1 MPWISTPG
9 KVQLLTR
16 NTGAETVLT
25 LEYYLAES
33 FDWVAW
39 GTLALAPL
47 VFVILFFVKA
57 PYGRHIRQGWGPLLD
72 NRLGWFIM
80 ESPAVL
86 VFGGILV
93 FYAHLNVTVI
103 ALFMMWQ
110 IHYVH
115 RVFVYPWT
123 LKAGKKM
130 PWMIL
135 VMALVFNTTNGYL
148 NAWSIA
154 SQGGKYNDLWLSSP
168 QFIIGLLVFFAGMAL
183 NKASDRQL
191 ASMGRARGEKDAYQV
206 PYGLAY
212 RWVSCPNY
220 LGEIIQWVG
229 WAIAVWSLAGWV
241 FAIWTM
247 ANLVPR
253 AIAHHRWYQDSFEDY
268 PAERRALI
276 PFLL

>member
-1 MPWISTPG
+1 ME
-9 KVQLLTR
+9 
-16 NTGAETVLT
+16 AEPVLT
-25 LEYYLAES
+25 LEQLMSQS
-33 FDWVAW
+33 FDWVAY

-47 VFVILFFVKA
+47 VFVILFFIKA
-57 PYGRHIRQGWGPLLD
+57 PYGRHIRHGWGPLLD
-72 NRLGWFIM
+72 NRMGWFIM

-86 VFGGILV
+86 VFGGILL
-93 FYAHLNVTVI
+93 FYAQLNITVI

-110 IHYVH
+110 IHYCH
-115 RVFVYPWT
+115 RVFIYPWT

-130 PWMIL
+130 PFMIL
-135 VMALVFNTTNGYL
+135 FMALIFNTTNAYL

-154 SQGGKYNDLWLSSP
+154 AQGDKYSDLWLSSP
-168 QFIIGLLVFFAGMAL
+168 QFIIGVLVFFAGMAL
-183 NKASDRQL
+183 NKVSDRQL
-191 ASMGRARGEKDAYQV
+191 AALGRARSEQGAYQV
-206 PYGLAY
+206 PYGLVY

-220 LGEIIQWVG
+220 LGEIIQWTG

-253 AIAHHRWYQDSFEDY
+253 AIAHHRWYQDSFESY
-268 PAERRALI
+268 PARRRALI